1 MRINF
6 DLRNRM
12 QTHIGES
19 KHEKLRFAMTLSEVL
34 IAVVI
39 IGCLV
44 ILLIPMCKKLQ
55 PDKNEALHK
64 KATFIVNKVV
74 NELATDES
82 LYANNE
88 EYTGLSNTNKVT
100 INGEDHEG
108 STKFC
113 TLFASRL
120 NLAPNSTVNCKA
132 DEKTLTTNDGMD
144 WYLPISEF
152 KESEYERIK
161 VDVNG
166 SKGPNCSYNESTCK
180 DPDQFIYKIR
190 KGEKVYKTGTQYYEE
205 TNGPS
210 GHTVASATNNIVE
223 EEKTGEKTY
232 SITCSISGPGTVYG
246 TGSNKPNGT
255 YHLVAIPQPGYKG
268 NWFTKNVTV
277 KNADITEGECSVTFT
292 PINLGCREDGGC
304 EEPEDPENPTP
315 PGDDDDDDDDDTEE
329 EAGICVYAN
338 ITGDDP
344 SKCSVSGADTSGGTC
359 SRKKGDSYA
368 LTAHVQEGYKPHWVD
383 SGQGTADQW
392 DGGRFLSGFVPDHSI
407 TETLECNKEETEKCY
422 TITVTGDTE
431 NCPVTLPAGNCKA
444 DKTKYTLGSYEYT
457 VKPKEGYVYEK
468 SADTVSKKV
477 WVTGDT
483 TINIDKCELGG
494 KKYNVTLTLLPSSQ
508 SEYNYFK
515 LNATGILGTES
526 NSISLTTQG
535 SNSSSG
541 GFYNLSSAQ
550 DFKLSGLSTQAS
562 TNGSFNAANGTAPAY
577 CNVDS
582 SGNSLSTY
590 RSISSVNFGKLT
602 SDKSVSCCWG
612 SSDCNGASNPT
623 TPPVSPPTQHSVDII
638 VKHTDSQGGNNV
650 DYITT
655 TRTTSVSVSGANG
668 VSPTGSINAT
678 CIDIHSVDGG
688 VTTTSSPYQCV
699 INKTFSTSQS
709 ASYLINEIFVNNH
722 LTMDENHKTMENFTC
737 TLNLFGRTVS
747 CNSNS
752 SFTINNVTYNIKV
765 QY

>member
-304 EEPEDPENPTP
+304 EEPEDPEKPTP

-359 SRKKGDSYA
+359 SRKKGDGYA

-468 SADTVSKKV
+468 SADPVSKKV
-477 WVTGDT
+477 WVTGDS
-483 TINIDKCELGG
+483 TIEIKDCK
-494 KKYNVTLTLLPSSQ
+494 P
-508 SEYNYFK
+508 
-515 LNATGILGTES
+515 ATGNGKLEIWVHGGGNMPWTS
-526 NSISLTTQG
+526 W
-535 SNSSSG
+535 SG
-541 GFYNLSSAQ
+541 DLS
-550 DFKLSGLSTQAS
+550 FK
-562 TNGSFNAANGTAPAY
+562 ANGTSIGSDVFYGYEGSANPVTYQKEFNVPASVKAGDTVSAEVSHVEY
-577 CNVDS
+577 VQTGCSGPACSDS
-582 SGNSLSTY
+582 GTTGRCPGSVSTSGTVRETSD
-590 RSISSVNFGKLT
+590 GKLLVQMNFNCSANSCT
-602 SDKSVSCCWG
+602 PKLTNTYVLKTDPYDQDQEVTMVS
-612 SSDCNGASNPT
+612 
-623 TPPVSPPTQHSVDII
+623 
-638 VKHTDSQGGNNV
+638 
-650 DYITT
+650 
-655 TRTTSVSVSGANG
+655 
-668 VSPTGSINAT
+668 
-678 CIDIHSVDGG
+678 
-688 VTTTSSPYQCV
+688 
-699 INKTFSTSQS
+699 
-709 ASYLINEIFVNNH
+709 
-722 LTMDENHKTMENFTC
+722 FTWYY
-737 TLNLFGRTVS
+737 NVS
-747 CNSNS
+747 CNGTLNPCKRLTVHGCVNNS
-752 SFTINNVTYNIKV
+752 SNCYYSTTGTNVCKSGSWSSTAGFPAGTKFGDIYFEVRENGQKFTGDK
-765 QY
+765 

>member
-344 SKCSVSGADTSGGTC
+344 SKCSVSGADTSGTKC
-359 SRKKGDSYA
+359 SRKKGDGYA
-368 LTAHVQEGYKPHWVD
+368 LTAQVQDGYKPHWVN
-383 SGQGTADQW
+383 SGQGVADQW

-422 TITVTGDTE
+422 TITVTGDTT

-468 SADTVSKKV
+468 SADPVSKKV
-477 WVTGDT
+477 WVTGDS
-483 TINIDKCELGG
+483 TIEIKDCK
-494 KKYNVTLTLLPSSQ
+494 P
-508 SEYNYFK
+508 
-515 LNATGILGTES
+515 ATGNGKLEIWVHGGGNMPWTS
-526 NSISLTTQG
+526 W
-535 SNSSSG
+535 SG
-541 GFYNLSSAQ
+541 DLS
-550 DFKLSGLSTQAS
+550 FK
-562 TNGSFNAANGTAPAY
+562 ANGTSIGSDVFYGYEGSANPVTYQKEFNVPASVKAGDTVSAEVSHVEY
-577 CNVDS
+577 VQTGCSGPACSDS
-582 SGNSLSTY
+582 GTTGRCPGSVSTSGTVRETSD
-590 RSISSVNFGKLT
+590 GKLLVQMNFNCSANSCT
-602 SDKSVSCCWG
+602 PKLTNTYVLKTDPYDQDQEVTMVS
-612 SSDCNGASNPT
+612 
-623 TPPVSPPTQHSVDII
+623 
-638 VKHTDSQGGNNV
+638 
-650 DYITT
+650 
-655 TRTTSVSVSGANG
+655 
-668 VSPTGSINAT
+668 
-678 CIDIHSVDGG
+678 
-688 VTTTSSPYQCV
+688 
-699 INKTFSTSQS
+699 
-709 ASYLINEIFVNNH
+709 
-722 LTMDENHKTMENFTC
+722 FTWYY
-737 TLNLFGRTVS
+737 NVS
-747 CNSNS
+747 CNGTLNPCKRLTVHGCVNNS
-752 SFTINNVTYNIKV
+752 SNCYYSTTGTNVCKSGSWSSTAGFPAGTKFGDIYFEVRENGQKFTGDK
-765 QY
+765 

>member
-1 MRINF
+1 
-6 DLRNRM
+6 
-12 QTHIGES
+12 
-19 KHEKLRFAMTLSEVL
+19 
-34 IAVVI
+34 
-39 IGCLV
+39 
-44 ILLIPMCKKLQ
+44 MCKKLQ

-422 TITVTGDTE
+422 TITVTGDTT

-468 SADTVSKKV
+468 SADPVSKKV

-483 TINIDKCELGG
+483 TINIDRC
-494 KKYNVTLTLLPSSQ
+494 
-508 SEYNYFK
+508 
-515 LNATGILGTES
+515 AT
-526 NSISLTTQG
+526 
-535 SNSSSG
+535 
-541 GFYNLSSAQ
+541 SAQ
-550 DFKLSGLSTQAS
+550 TKNIHIEAKYQLQSCVFNSTGFA
-562 TNGSFNAANGTAPAY
+562 G
-577 CNVDS
+577 
-582 SGNSLSTY
+582 SGNAHYKIIAIDKTNDQEITLPFAATATISTKV
-590 RSISSVNFGKLT
+590 RVLLAQKL
-602 SDKSVSCCWG
+602 VLQVMGPC
-612 SSDCNGASNPT
+612 
-623 TPPVSPPTQHSVDII
+623 
-638 VKHTDSQGGNNV
+638 
-650 DYITT
+650 
-655 TRTTSVSVSGANG
+655 R
-668 VSPTGSINAT
+668 
-678 CIDIHSVDGG
+678 
-688 VTTTSSPYQCV
+688 
-699 INKTFSTSQS
+699 
-709 ASYLINEIFVNNH
+709 
-722 LTMDENHKTMENFTC
+722 
-737 TLNLFGRTVS
+737 
-747 CNSNS
+747 
-752 SFTINNVTYNIKV
+752 
-765 QY
+765 

>member
-1 MRINF
+1 
-6 DLRNRM
+6 
-12 QTHIGES
+12 
-19 KHEKLRFAMTLSEVL
+19 
-34 IAVVI
+34 
-39 IGCLV
+39 
-44 ILLIPMCKKLQ
+44 MCKKLQ

-304 EEPEDPENPTP
+304 GEPVVPDTPTP
-315 PGDDDDDDDDDTEE
+315 PGDDDDDDDDDDTYCVSATIMG
-329 EAGICVYAN
+329 EA
-338 ITGDDP
+338 P
-344 SKCSVSGADTSGGTC
+344 SKCKINGVTPKYEQCGL
-359 SRKKGDSYA
+359 KKGASYS
-368 LTAHVQEGYKPHWVD
+368 LTSTSESGYNTSWSSK
-383 SGQGTADQW
+383 SGTI
-392 DGGRFLSGFVPDHSI
+392 SGNVS
-407 TETLECNKEETEKCY
+407 ETLECNKDDDEKCY
-422 TITVTGDTE
+422 AITVTGDTE

-468 SADTVSKKV
+468 SADPVSKKV
-477 WVTGDT
+477 LVTGDSTIEIKDCKISGGLFRLTITDHDDDEYFADGTLIAGDSQAYKGMYTGIGSNGFTDSGYFSSSLTSSKDLSGYEVYIDVKLKPCANMHCDT
-483 TINIDKCELGG
+483 TYSTVGLSHEGVMLSPIETNLSYRKYKFLVDTYRNNPHFVVHYRSRGG
-494 KKYNVTLTLLPSSQ
+494 GVLEPSPEETKKYRLTVWASQGTGGTCVNDAGSTFVVDGEGEYSANSNV
-508 SEYNYFK
+508 YF
-515 LNATGILGTES
+515 
-526 NSISLTTQG
+526 
-535 SNSSSG
+535 SSSSNCQGYG
-541 GFYNLSSAQ
+541 GRYMLIYWVDETTNQRLHECNKKTTCSIILERDTRVRAEWCWLPDDGTDPYNCL
-550 DFKLSGLSTQAS
+550 
-562 TNGSFNAANGTAPAY
+562 
-577 CNVDS
+577 
-582 SGNSLSTY
+582 
-590 RSISSVNFGKLT
+590 
-602 SDKSVSCCWG
+602 
-612 SSDCNGASNPT
+612 
-623 TPPVSPPTQHSVDII
+623 
-638 VKHTDSQGGNNV
+638 
-650 DYITT
+650 
-655 TRTTSVSVSGANG
+655 
-668 VSPTGSINAT
+668 
-678 CIDIHSVDGG
+678 
-688 VTTTSSPYQCV
+688 
-699 INKTFSTSQS
+699 
-709 ASYLINEIFVNNH
+709 
-722 LTMDENHKTMENFTC
+722 
-737 TLNLFGRTVS
+737 GR
-747 CNSNS
+747 
-752 SFTINNVTYNIKV
+752 
-765 QY
+765 